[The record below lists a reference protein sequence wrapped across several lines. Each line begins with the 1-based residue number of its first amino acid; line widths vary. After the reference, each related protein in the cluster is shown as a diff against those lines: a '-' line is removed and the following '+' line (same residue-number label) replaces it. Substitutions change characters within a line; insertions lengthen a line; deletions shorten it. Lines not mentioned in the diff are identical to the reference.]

1 MSGRR
6 ALLCGLLLAL
16 LLTAVCCVS
25 LGALPI
31 PLRCV
36 LGAPFHSYGRPLA
49 LCPDA
54 ALAAS
59 VLSLRLPRVLLG
71 ACVGAGLG
79 IAGAVL
85 QGLFRNP
92 LVDPGLLGVSSGAAL
107 TASALMVLG
116 GSAANLPPVLTAAAF
131 AGGLV
136 AAWSVQRLA
145 RVDGRTLILSLLLA
159 GVAINATAGAVIGL
173 LSYLATDAQLRNL
186 TFWSLGSLG
195 GATWERAL
203 WMAAVA
209 ALAVG
214 ALLRLGRPLNVLLL
228 GESEAQNL
236 GVAVESVKRRAL
248 LLAVLLVASSVA
260 LCGVIGFI
268 GLVVPHGVRLL
279 VGPDHRLV
287 LPGSALLG
295 AVLLLWA
302 DLVSRTVVAPAEL
315 PLGIVTASIGGPFFL
330 ALLLRERRKWSG
342 EC

>member
-1 MSGRR
+1 MSARR
-6 ALLCGLLLAL
+6 GLLCGLLLAL
-16 LLTAVCCVS
+16 LCTAACCVS
-25 LGALPI
+25 FGALHVPFLCI
-31 PLRCV
+31 IFAPLR
-36 LGAPFHSYGRPLA
+36 SYSQARV

-54 ALAAS
+54 ELLAAI
-59 VLSLRLPRVLLG
+59 LTLRLPRVVLG
-71 ACVGAGLG
+71 GCVGAGLG

-92 LVDPGLLGVSSGAAL
+92 LVDPGLVGVSSGAAL

-116 GSAANLPPVLTAAAF
+116 GEAGSTPPLLTAAAF

-145 RVDGRTLILSLLLA
+145 QVNGRTLIVSLLLA
-159 GVAINATAGAVIGL
+159 GVAINATAGAAIGL
-173 LSYLATDAQLRNL
+173 LSYIATDAQLRSL

-195 GATWERAL
+195 GATWERTL
-203 WMAAVA
+203 WAAPLTVVA
-209 ALAVG
+209 VL
-214 ALLRLGRPLNVLLL
+214 ALLRLSRPLNVLLL
-228 GESEAQNL
+228 GESEAEHL

-260 LCGVIGFI
+260 LCGVIGFV
-268 GLVVPHGVRLL
+268 GLVVPHAVRLL

-295 AVLLLWA
+295 AGLLLWA
-302 DLVSRTVVAPAEL
+302 DLASRALVAPAEL

-330 ALLLRERRKWSG
+330 ALLLRERQKWSAG
-342 EC
+342 C